1 MSEMNKN
8 LKAILKNGG
17 KFGAYRRVTV
27 DEDGVITASEV
38 SWHNIVYRLKS
49 RLSFDDNSEPIFG
62 EGGEY
67 LTSEAGNVLRT
78 YIINSAQ
85 FDSALLDFLQE
96 NANITMQF
104 FVSWG
109 QGGKS
114 GNTTGT
120 FECYM
125 PLVMFKYKG
134 DIELPGRKFDME
146 ITILDNLVSNTP
158 ASLPS
163 FAAGTTSNFTCSG
176 GKGFK
181 SYTT

>member
-1 MSEMNKN
+1 MSDMYKN

-17 KFGAYRRVTV
+17 KFGAYRRVDV
-27 DEDGVITASEV
+27 DDAGVITASEAN
-38 SWHNIVYRLKS
+38 WHNIVYRLKS
-49 RLSFDDNSEPIFG
+49 KLSFNDNSEAIHG
-62 EGGEY
+62 EAGEY
-67 LTSEAGNVLRT
+67 LTSEQGNVERS

-96 NANITMQF
+96 NANTKMQF

-109 QGGKS
+109 SGGKTS
-114 GNTTGT
+114 GANGA

-125 PLVMFKYKG
+125 PLVEFKYKG

-146 ITILDNLVSNTP
+146 ITILDNLTTNTP
-158 ASLPS
+158 SSLPS
-163 FAAGTTSNFTCSG
+163 FAVGVKENFATPAGY
-176 GKGFK
+176 GFK